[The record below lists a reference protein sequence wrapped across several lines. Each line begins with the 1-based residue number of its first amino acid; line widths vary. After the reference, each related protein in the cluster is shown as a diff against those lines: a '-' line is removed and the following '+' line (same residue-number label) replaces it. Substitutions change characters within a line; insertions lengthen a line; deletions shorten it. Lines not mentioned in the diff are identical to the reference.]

1 MATRKTAMGKSIDM
15 AGLIARNEKTRAV
28 GNKNVNAR
36 GDLIDQQG
44 RVVEA
49 VTERVSD
56 SYQSTVG
63 SSGAI
68 EGVSQ
73 SVNPNAP
80 LSPKQLRELAALKSG
95 PIEEKQPVHPLI
107 DEVRKQDQ
115 VQESVAEIEIVP
127 QESVKSLDVP
137 NFEDTEAIEDVFA
150 DLLSP
155 VVEEELTTEEKELLE
170 EEEDFDIEAIK
181 AACLE
186 NTISTPE
193 DEK

>member
-28 GNKNVNAR
+28 GNKSVNAR

-80 LSPKQLRELAALKSG
+80 LSPKQKRELEALKSG
-95 PIEEKQPVHPLI
+95 PIEEKETVHPLI
-107 DEVRKQDQ
+107 EEVRKQDQ

-127 QESVKSLDVP
+127 QESVKSLEVP

-170 EEEDFDIEAIK
+170 EEDFDIEAIK

>member
-28 GNKNVNAR
+28 GNKSVNAR

-80 LSPKQLRELAALKSG
+80 LSPKQKRELEALKSG
-95 PIEEKQPVHPLI
+95 PIEEKETVHPLI
-107 DEVRKQDQ
+107 EEVRKQDQ
-115 VQESVAEIEIVP
+115 VQESVAEIEPVP

>member
-1 MATRKTAMGKSIDM
+1 MARHRTAMGKSIDM

-28 GNKNVNAR
+28 GNKSVNAR
-36 GDLIDQQG
+36 GDSIDQQG

-49 VTERVSD
+49 TTERVAD
-56 SYQSTVG
+56 SYQSMVG
-63 SSGAI
+63 TSGAI

-73 SVNPNAP
+73 SANPNAP

-95 PIEEKQPVHPLI
+95 PVEEKQPVHPLI

-150 DLLSP
+150 NLLSP
-155 VVEEELTTEEKELLE
+155 VEEELTTEEKELLE

>member
-28 GNKNVNAR
+28 GNKSVNAR

-80 LSPKQLRELAALKSG
+80 LSPKQKRNLK
-95 PIEEKQPVHPLI
+95 H
-107 DEVRKQDQ
+107 
-115 VQESVAEIEIVP
+115 
-127 QESVKSLDVP
+127 
-137 NFEDTEAIEDVFA
+137 
-150 DLLSP
+150 
-155 VVEEELTTEEKELLE
+155 
-170 EEEDFDIEAIK
+170 
-181 AACLE
+181 
-186 NTISTPE
+186 
-193 DEK
+193 